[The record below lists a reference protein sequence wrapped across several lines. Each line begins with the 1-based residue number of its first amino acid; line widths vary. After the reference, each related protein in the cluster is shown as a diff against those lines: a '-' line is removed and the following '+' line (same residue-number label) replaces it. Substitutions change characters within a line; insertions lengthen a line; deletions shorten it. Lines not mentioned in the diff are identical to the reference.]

1 VITLRKKNNEWK
13 KIDEE
18 QEQSQEIDGPTQKDI
33 DTHPELS
40 HSDMVET
47 FQQEKELHIPPKYI
61 IFLNQPKI
69 TNVIL
74 GAAITLGLL
83 YIAFGVM
90 SLLSLLG
97 IRLGWS
103 FYLAT
108 SLLGWQGQAVTGLAL
123 VFIGTV
129 MLWSVPYYLL
139 NRVQNA
145 DSYLTIGTGLGVLF
159 GVIYLLIIVADVI
172 TGLVTALADNTT
184 ISIITFF
191 YFPIIL
197 ALLTYPVFRALIIR
211 HHVLLLDDMTD
222 EEIEELN
229 KVVEEQMFT
238 HGRRG
243 KRHMGRSSFK
253 RKAWRKNKKDWKK
266 RWKKYHWQD
275 RKESYDKFWRKKA
288 DDEEEE

>member
-90 SLLSLLG
+90 RLLG
-97 IRLGWS
+97 MGV
-103 FYLAT
+103 FME
-108 SLLGWQGQAVTGLAL
+108 QL
-123 VFIGTV
+123 V
-129 MLWSVPYYLL
+129 
-139 NRVQNA
+139 RV
-145 DSYLTIGTGLGVLF
+145 
-159 GVIYLLIIVADVI
+159 
-172 TGLVTALADNTT
+172 
-184 ISIITFF
+184 
-191 YFPIIL
+191 
-197 ALLTYPVFRALIIR
+197 
-211 HHVLLLDDMTD
+211 
-222 EEIEELN
+222 
-229 KVVEEQMFT
+229 
-238 HGRRG
+238 
-243 KRHMGRSSFK
+243 
-253 RKAWRKNKKDWKK
+253 
-266 RWKKYHWQD
+266 
-275 RKESYDKFWRKKA
+275 
-288 DDEEEE
+288 